1 MIIDKLGKM
10 FEDRRKRNEK
20 VKVERRKEDNKI
32 RVGAKT
38 VNKTKK

>member
-20 VKVERRKEDNKI
+20 VEVERRKEDNKI
-32 RVGAKT
+32 KLGTKT
-38 VNKTKK
+38 VKKTKK

>member
-32 RVGAKT
+32 RVGNKI
-38 VNKTKK
+38 NKTKK

>member
-1 MIIDKLGKM
+1 MIIDRLGKM

-32 RVGAKT
+32 KVGNKI
-38 VNKTKK
+38 NKTKK

>member
-10 FEDRRKRNEK
+10 FEERRKRNEK

-32 RVGAKT
+32 RVGNKI
-38 VNKTKK
+38 NKTKK